1 MCGIAGFIGPP
12 QIDAEPPVRAML
24 DMQVHR
30 GPDAGGVHHLGRAN
44 AAVGNRRLAILDTS
58 ELGRQPMVNPDTNDV
73 LVYNGEI
80 YNFKELRRTLE
91 SHGFSF
97 RSDSDTETLL
107 RALEH
112 WGLDCLKR
120 LQGMFAFAF
129 WQAGTRSLFLVR
141 DPLGIKPLYYTRG
154 LTDRFAFASE
164 TRALTSTA
172 VAPDDL
178 DPGGL
183 AGYLAYG
190 SVPEPATIYK
200 HVLALVPGTW
210 LEIGLDAAPKGTGTY
225 WSFPQP
231 DEDEHQKDVHLEGRA
246 LLESAVKGHLQSD
259 VPLGIF
265 SSSGLD
271 STAIVG
277 LAQHVD
283 PGRVRALTVSFPD
296 DLEYDE
302 TTLAAA
308 AAERVGASHESFPVD
323 HSTALAWAESGLR
336 SMDQPAADGLNTFVV
351 ARAAREHGLTVALS
365 GLGGDEIFGGYPS
378 FRNIPRWSSA
388 MRSTRWVPGRVRA
401 ALAGMATA
409 KRDHAATQ
417 KARDVASSSPDATD
431 LYLSFRRNLS
441 NGDLAALGIHA
452 SDVSLLPSF
461 VADEEILR
469 TTTVAGDPV
478 ATVSR
483 LETSFYLR
491 NTLLRDS
498 DVFGMAN
505 SLEIRVPFL
514 DTPLVEWAMSLPGSA
529 LLPSGRPDKHQ
540 LRAMTQEFL
549 LPEQAEQ
556 SKRGFVLPLGAWMK
570 GPLKDLVGDSL
581 ATLKTNGLVEPAG
594 LDTLRQQLSRS
605 TGPGSSFRLWSLV
618 ALGSWIQNRTPATQQ
633 ARP

>member
-1 MCGIAGFIGPP
+1 MCGIAGFIAPP
-12 QIDAEPPVRAML
+12 QTDAEPAVRAML
-24 DMQVHR
+24 DLQIHR

-44 AAVGNRRLAILDTS
+44 AVVGSRRLAILDTS
-58 ELGRQPMVNPDTNDV
+58 DLGHQPMVNPDTNDV

-91 SHGFSF
+91 DNGFSF

-112 WGLDCLKR
+112 WGLDCLER

-129 WQAGTRSLFLVR
+129 WQASTRSLFLVR

-154 LTDRFAFASE
+154 LANSFAFASE
-164 TRALTSTA
+164 TRALVST

-225 WSFPQP
+225 WSFPQSG
-231 DEDEHQKDVHLEGRA
+231 EDQPSEDVQREGRS

-283 PGRVRALTVSFPD
+283 PGRVRAFTVSFPD

-302 TTLAAA
+302 TNLAAA
-308 AAERVGASHESFPVD
+308 AAERAGASHESFPVD

-378 FRNIPRWSSA
+378 FRSIPRWSSA
-388 MRSTRWVPGRVRA
+388 MSSTQWLPRRMRA
-401 ALAGMATA
+401 ALAGMVTA
-409 KRDHAATQ
+409 NRDHAATQ

-431 LYLSFRRNLS
+431 LYLSFRRSLS
-441 NGDLAALGIHA
+441 NGDLATLGIH
-452 SDVSLLPSF
+452 SNDVSLLPSF
-461 VADEEILR
+461 VPDEDILR
-469 TTTVAGDPV
+469 TKIVAGDPV

-514 DTPLVEWAMSLPGSA
+514 DTPLVEWATALPGTT

-540 LRAMTQEFL
+540 LRAMTKEFL
-549 LPEQAEQ
+549 SSEQAEQ
-556 SKRGFVLPLGAWMK
+556 PKRGFVLPLGAWMK
-570 GPLKDLVGDSL
+570 GPLKDLVEDSL
-581 ATLKTNGLVEPAG
+581 ATLKTNDLVEPAG

-618 ALGSWIQNRTPATQQ
+618 ALGNWIQNRTPATHQ
-633 ARP
+633 ARS